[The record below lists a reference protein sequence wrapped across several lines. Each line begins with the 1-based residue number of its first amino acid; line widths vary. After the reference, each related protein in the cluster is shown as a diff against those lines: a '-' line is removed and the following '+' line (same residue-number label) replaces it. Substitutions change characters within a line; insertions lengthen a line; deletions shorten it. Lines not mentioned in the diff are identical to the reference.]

1 MNSVVTIL
9 FALGLSF
16 MATFQNGT
24 TNAFIGPNPYLRN
37 HYYPSSHPGVTPSST
52 AFSMVPQQ
60 HEKPEE
66 ETEYLGDPLLGRP
79 YDLSFNKF
87 LTTYKKWNLTG
98 ICFIRMNF
106 FIFLN

>member
-1 MNSVVTIL
+1 MDKYLNEIRPKIEKLQKEGARTQDECMSLDVLLKIL
-9 FALGLSF
+9 KS
-16 MATFQNGT
+16 
-24 TNAFIGPNPYLRN
+24 I
-37 HYYPSSHPGVTPSST
+37 SS
-52 AFSMVPQQ
+52 
-60 HEKPEE
+60 E